1 MTRLVAEDLTLAYG
15 DDAPVVVELSLQV
28 ADGEITCI
36 VGPNGCGKSTLL
48 RALARLLR
56 PTEGAVLLDGQAI
69 HRRATKEV
77 ARHVGLLPQA
87 PTGPEGLRVDD
98 LVARGRF
105 PHQKLFQQWS
115 EQDEAAVTYAMAV
128 THTDE
133 LADRLVDELSGGQ
146 RQRVWIAMALAQE
159 TPILLLDEPTTYLD
173 IAHQLEILDL
183 LQRLNRDGG
192 TTVVM
197 VLHDLNEAARYSD
210 RLIAMS
216 QGRITAYGSPAEVV
230 TEDTVRAVFGIDSRV
245 IPDPVTG
252 TPMVVP
258 IGARAR
264 SAAAPTHASARDA
277 HPQDPSVTDTERL
290 APRLRSGAA

>member
-1 MTRLVAEDLTLAYG
+1 MTRLVADEVTLAYG
-15 DDAPVVVELSLQV
+15 DDAPVVMDLSLEV
-28 ADGEITCI
+28 PDGRISCI

-48 RALARLLR
+48 RAFARLLR
-56 PTEGAVLLDGQAI
+56 PAGGGVLLDGEAI
-69 HRRATKEV
+69 HRRPTKEV
-77 ARHVGLLPQA
+77 ARHIGLLPQA
-87 PTGPEGLRVDD
+87 PSGPEGLRVDD

-115 EQDEAAVTYAMAV
+115 EQDEAAVQRAMAV

-146 RQRVWIAMALAQE
+146 RQRVWVAMALAQQ

-173 IAHQLEILDL
+173 IAHQLEVLDL
-183 LQRLNRDGG
+183 LQRLNHEDGI
-192 TTVVM
+192 TIVM

-210 RLIAMS
+210 HLVAMS
-216 QGRITAYGSPAEVV
+216 EGRILASGPPARIV
-230 TEDTVRAVFGIDSRV
+230 TEDTVRAVFGIESRV
-245 IPDPVTG
+245 VPDPVTG

-264 SAAAPTHASARDA
+264 D
-277 HPQDPSVTDTERL
+277 
-290 APRLRSGAA
+290 